1 MEGTRE
7 EDLAGCQN
15 IQPSSDIIGGLCH
28 LHFSVDVFLCL
39 LEYDLYH
46 IYVEDI
52 TAERFLHEFDKRSLV
67 LLDGIEVDHHF
78 FA

>member
-1 MEGTRE
+1 MFPLSEGGEEMEGTCE

-28 LHFSVDVFLCL
+28 LHFSIDVFLCL

-52 TAERFLHEFDKRSLV
+52 TAERFLHLSL
-67 LLDGIEVDHHF
+67 IHI
-78 FA
+78 